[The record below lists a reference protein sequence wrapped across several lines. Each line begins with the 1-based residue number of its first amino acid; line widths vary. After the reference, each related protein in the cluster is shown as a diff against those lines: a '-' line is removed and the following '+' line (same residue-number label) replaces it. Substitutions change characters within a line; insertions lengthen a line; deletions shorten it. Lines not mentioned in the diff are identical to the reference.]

1 MKLVLLVLFL
11 SIYIEC
17 APVKVYFVKLE
28 VDDGIELEE
37 FSMKAKT
44 KDNNKGYP
52 PYFEN
57 FPYLPY
63 PVPTTQATQVNT
75 PEITSLTKPGIAVEN
90 MQEVNVNENGADEEE
105 AV

>member
-1 MKLVLLVLFL
+1 
-11 SIYIEC
+11 
-17 APVKVYFVKLE
+17 
-28 VDDGIELEE
+28 
-37 FSMKAKT
+37 MKAKT

-90 MQEVNVNENGADEEE
+90 MK
-105 AV
+105 